1 MTGDRKNTGRWH
13 TIGLPCL
20 ALALCGTVFGQQTP
34 APQPPLHLTLAQA
47 YQLAVQNNPRFSS
60 ARFTA
65 AAAHQVPN
73 QYRANFQPNVSG
85 ALTGVGAD
93 SGSRLAAGGLNNPVV
108 YNRLGSGLV
117 LSQMIT
123 DFGRTA
129 NLEGS
134 ARLHAQAQD
143 QASEFTRSQIL
154 LNTGTAYF
162 AVLRAQAVLAVAQKT
177 VEARQLVVDQVT
189 ALAESKLKSQLDVK
203 FADVNLSDAKL
214 LVTQAQNDLQAAQAN
229 LAAAMGLPNETRF
242 DLAEE
247 PLPAP
252 LPDRIIDLVRQAM
265 RERPDLK
272 DLRLEQNAQ
281 QRFARAEHDLFY
293 PSVGALATAGFAP
306 AGEAAIPGR
315 YGAVGLNVTI
325 PIFNGGLFRARQTEA
340 ELKAKAAAEDITD
353 LENRVTRDVRVAYY
367 NATTAYDRMAL
378 TSQMVDQAQQA
389 LDLAQSRYDLGLG
402 NIVELTTAQLN
413 LTSAQIADTNA
424 RYEYQA
430 QRINVEYQIGVLR

>member
-1 MTGDRKNTGRWH
+1 
-13 TIGLPCL
+13 
-20 ALALCGTVFGQQTP
+20 
-34 APQPPLHLTLAQA
+34 
-47 YQLAVQNNPRFSS
+47 
-60 ARFTA
+60 
-65 AAAHQVPN
+65 
-73 QYRANFQPNVSG
+73 
-85 ALTGVGAD
+85 
-93 SGSRLAAGGLNNPVV
+93 
-108 YNRLGSGLV
+108 
-117 LSQMIT
+117 
-123 DFGRTA
+123 
-129 NLEGS
+129 
-134 ARLHAQAQD
+134 
-143 QASEFTRSQIL
+143 
-154 LNTGTAYF
+154 
-162 AVLRAQAVLAVAQKT
+162 
-177 VEARQLVVDQVT
+177 
-189 ALAESKLKSQLDVK
+189 
-203 FADVNLSDAKL
+203 
-214 LVTQAQNDLQAAQAN
+214 
-229 LAAAMGLPNETRF
+229 MGLPNETRF

>member
-1 MTGDRKNTGRWH
+1 M
-13 TIGLPCL
+13 
-20 ALALCGTVFGQQTP
+20 
-34 APQPPLHLTLAQA
+34 HLTLAQA

-85 ALTGVGAD
+85 AFTGVGAD

-242 DLAEE
+242 DLA
-247 PLPAP
+247 
-252 LPDRIIDLVRQAM
+252 
-265 RERPDLK
+265 
-272 DLRLEQNAQ
+272 
-281 QRFARAEHDLFY
+281 
-293 PSVGALATAGFAP
+293 
-306 AGEAAIPGR
+306 
-315 YGAVGLNVTI
+315 
-325 PIFNGGLFRARQTEA
+325 
-340 ELKAKAAAEDITD
+340 
-353 LENRVTRDVRVAYY
+353 
-367 NATTAYDRMAL
+367 
-378 TSQMVDQAQQA
+378 
-389 LDLAQSRYDLGLG
+389 
-402 NIVELTTAQLN
+402 
-413 LTSAQIADTNA
+413 
-424 RYEYQA
+424 
-430 QRINVEYQIGVLR
+430 